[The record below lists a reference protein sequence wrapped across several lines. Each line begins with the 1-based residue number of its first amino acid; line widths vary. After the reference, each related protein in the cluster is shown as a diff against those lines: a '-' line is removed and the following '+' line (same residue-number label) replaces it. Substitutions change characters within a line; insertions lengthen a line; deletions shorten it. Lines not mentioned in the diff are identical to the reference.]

1 MKRCSECG
9 DEIGSKLICARIAER
24 LMRVCFLCTN
34 TYAPYSKW
42 FGTAFNHPDIDD
54 VIKCT
59 IKKALSADTPIERK
73 DKLVRA
79 QALVADIHNK
89 SRLTFFV
96 ENKIENYFGRD
107 IKVIFAD
114 KLVDATVNSL
124 KNTPFKNVPLIG
136 SFSQFGGLSSFS
148 DEKQFYGRI
157 AKLYKE

>member
-1 MKRCSECG
+1 
-9 DEIGSKLICARIAER
+9 
-24 LMRVCFLCTN
+24 MRVCFLCTN

-59 IKKALSADTPIERK
+59 IRKALSADNPIERK

-136 SFSQFGGLSSFS
+136 TLASLAVYRFFQMRNNFMDGLQNFIRSN
-148 DEKQFYGRI
+148 R
-157 AKLYKE
+157 